1 MNQKAEKEAKVFKPM
16 AGTAQ
21 AAKVIGNQAVLQQMR
36 VVQMAQDHHVIPRE
50 LKELCNRKYSGG
62 YDYLFGNLTVSLEY
76 HIGSHPNYTAAVKT
90 ALGYID
96 DDARAV
102 QFAQNLAGYLKG
114 FQGLDMNKFEFSDIQ
129 HLIPPAAD
137 RTDLRW
143 MNYGRS
149 H

>member
-1 MNQKAEKEAKVFKPM
+1 M
-16 AGTAQ
+16 
-21 AAKVIGNQAVLQQMR
+21 
-36 VVQMAQDHHVIPRE
+36 
-50 LKELCNRKYSGG
+50 
-62 YDYLFGNLTVSLEY
+62 FGNLTVSLEY

-90 ALGYID
+90 ALEYID